1 MVTAPINS
9 ATVQALV
16 RWDSVWFAA
25 RELGERRATGLP
37 PASRVAALEG
47 DAIAVRE
54 VEQAIEVAHRT
65 LGPVEIDEQKVR
77 LLVLVDRAH
86 GTLLSEELLRISVR
100 RSADKAAAK
109 VHVQLDPRE
118 L

>member
-9 ATVQALV
+9 ASVQALV

-25 RELGERRATGLP
+25 RELSERRATGLP

-47 DAIAVRE
+47 DPSSVRE
-54 VEQAIEVAHRT
+54 VEQSIEVAHRT
-65 LGPVEIDEQKVR
+65 LGPAELGDGKVR
-77 LLVLVDRAH
+77 LLVLVDRTL
-86 GTLLSEELLRISVR
+86 GTGLSEELLRISVR
-100 RSADKAAAK
+100 RSADKAAVK